1 MPPTRTRKAP
11 KRGAE
16 GGVSSD
22 GVGVGDSEE
31 WEDAA
36 RDAARGQKAAMRK
49 EHLAMILALRK
60 TGKEMLQK
68 GGMTQW
74 PTEALGDCWLISL
87 LAVMASVMASSAE
100 RRVPGATEVTADAA
114 DGTLVQ

>member
-1 MPPTRTRKAP
+1 M
-11 KRGAE
+11 
-16 GGVSSD
+16 SSD
-22 GVGVGDSEE
+22 GVGVGDREE

-36 RDAARGQKAAMRK
+36 ARDAARVQKAAMRK

-74 PTEALGDCWLISL
+74 PTEALGDCY
-87 LAVMASVMASSAE
+87 VE
-100 RRVPGATEVTADAA
+100 PDQT
-114 DGTLVQ
+114 